1 MIETLINLET
11 SRGTAI
17 NVTQEIF
24 STMLGIEAWPV
35 ECAPGEDQAHTVVSA
50 IHYAGPW
57 KGVLLLEC
65 QPLQASAFTA
75 KLTGISPPG
84 SVDDDVRDAI
94 GEIANMIAGNL
105 KTILPPGTV
114 LSAPAVVEGSR
125 FTLKICGGNDSL
137 RIEFDSSTG
146 PFTVT
151 LVQTLDQ
158 TGLG

>member
-11 SRGTAI
+11 HRETAI
-17 NVTQEIF
+17 NITQEIF
-24 STMLGIEAWPV
+24 STMLGIEARPV
-35 ECAPGEDQAHTVVSA
+35 ERAPGEDQAHIVVGA

-65 QPLQASAFTA
+65 QPSQAAALTA
-75 KLTGISPPG
+75 ELTGISPPN

-105 KTILPPGTV
+105 KTILPPQTV
-114 LSAPAVVEGSR
+114 LSAHTVVEGSS
-125 FTLKICGGNDSL
+125 FTLKVCGGNDSL
-137 RIEFDSSTG
+137 TLEFDSSMG

-151 LVQTLDQ
+151 LVQMLDH
-158 TGLG
+158 TRRG